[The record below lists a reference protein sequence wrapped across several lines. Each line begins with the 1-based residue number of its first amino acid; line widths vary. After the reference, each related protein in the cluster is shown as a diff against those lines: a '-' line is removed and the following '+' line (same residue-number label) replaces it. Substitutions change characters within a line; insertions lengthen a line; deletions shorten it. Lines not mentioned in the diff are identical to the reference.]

1 MKEKFLFVVPFLF
14 ALLAGSAYGAS
25 PQPVVAFTFV
35 CTTSQFQ
42 GSGPCPRGGRPGAL
56 IQGSDGN
63 FYGTAQ
69 VSSEGTS
76 QPNGGTVFSLTPTGV
91 FKLLHTFGP
100 GLNNAYANG
109 NNPGLLVEGPDGKL
123 YGTTLFGGV
132 NNNGVLYRVSKT
144 GLGFQVIHRFCSKA
158 NCADGSGGALAVG
171 TDGNLYGSSFTG
183 GTGNCGQYYQG
194 CGTIFRVTP
203 SSGAY
208 EVVFNFDPSTTG
220 EFPLGITPTSDG
232 TLYGTASGPSGVELF
247 HYTPATGV
255 LKTTA
260 LNFPAPNGVP
270 SAPATRLALG
280 PNGNFYG
287 LYHEYGTCCEGLF
300 EVGLD
305 GSHLQLFSQIS
316 TLRAGSAE
324 GLLLASDHN
333 FWVADYNGGSG
344 SGAILTLSPSQGT
357 VIQTLAPFDSE
368 SPALGAYPGWLMQA
382 KDGTLWGAD
391 TLGGN
396 APSGHF
402 ADGTIFKLN
411 LGLPPR

>member
-1 MKEKFLFVVPFLF
+1 MKGKFLFVVLF
-14 ALLAGSAYGAS
+14 ASLLTGSAYGAS
-25 PQPVVAFTFV
+25 SQPVVAFTFV
-35 CTTSQFQ
+35 CKTSQFQ
-42 GSGPCPRGGRPGAL
+42 GSGPCPNGGRPGPL

-69 VSSEGTS
+69 VSSEGKS
-76 QPNGGTVFSLTPTGV
+76 QPNGGTVFSLTPTGT
-91 FKLLHTFGP
+91 FKLLHTFVAVP
-100 GLNNAYANG
+100 NKFANG
-109 NNPGLLVEGPDGKL
+109 NNPGLLIEGPDGNL

-132 NNNGVLYRVSKT
+132 NNNGVLYRVGKN
-144 GLGFQVIHRFCSKA
+144 GLGFQVIHQFCSKA
-158 NCADGSGGALAVG
+158 NCTDGANGALVVG

-208 EVVFNFDPSTTG
+208 EVVFNFEPSTTG

-232 TLYGTASGPSGVELF
+232 TLYGTAFGPSGVTLF
-247 HYTPATGV
+247 HYTPATGAFKAV
-255 LKTTA
+255 A
-260 LNFPAPNGVP
+260 LNFPAPNGLP
-270 SAPATRLALG
+270 SAPATRLTLG

-300 EVGLD
+300 EVALD
-305 GSHLQLFSQIS
+305 GTHLQLFPEIN

-324 GLLLASDHN
+324 GFLLASDHN
-333 FWVADYNGGSG
+333 FWLADYNGGSG
-344 SGAILTLSPSQGT
+344 SGAIMAVSPSQGT
-357 VIQTLAPFDSE
+357 VLQTLTPFGSE
-368 SPALGAYPGWLMQA
+368 SPALGAYPGGLIQA

-391 TLGGN
+391 TMGGN
-396 APSGHF
+396 APGGHF

>member
-1 MKEKFLFVVPFLF
+1 MKGKFLFVVLF
-14 ALLAGSAYGAS
+14 ALLAGSAYGAG
-25 PQPVVAFTFV
+25 PQPVVVFTFV

-42 GSGPCPRGGRPGAL
+42 GSGPCPKGGRPGPL

-69 VSSEGTS
+69 VSSEGAS
-76 QPNGGTVFSLTPTGV
+76 QPNGGTVFLLLPAGI
-91 FKLLHTFGP
+91 FKLRHTFGP

-109 NNPGLLVEGPDGKL
+109 NNPGLLIEGPDGKL

-132 NNNGVLYRVSKT
+132 NNNGVLYRVGKN
-144 GLGFQVIHRFCSKA
+144 GLGFQVIHQFCSKA
-158 NCADGSGGALAVG
+158 NCTDGARGLLVVG
-171 TDGNLYGSSFTG
+171 PDGNLYGSSFTG

-220 EFPLGITPTSDG
+220 EFPLSITLTSDG
-232 TLYGTASGPSGVELF
+232 TLHGTASGPSGVELF

-255 LKTTA
+255 FKTTA
-260 LNFPAPNGVP
+260 LNFPAPNGLP
-270 SAPATRLALG
+270 SAPGTSLTLG

-300 EVGLD
+300 EVALD
-305 GSHLQLFSQIS
+305 GSHLQLFPEIS
-316 TLRAGSAE
+316 TLRSGSTE

-333 FWVADYNGGSG
+333 FWLADYNGGSG
-344 SGAILTLSPSQGT
+344 AGAIMTLSPSQGT
-357 VIQTLAPFDSE
+357 VLQTLGSVRQRVA
-368 SPALGAYPGWLMQA
+368 
-382 KDGTLWGAD
+382 GTWCLSRRAD
-391 TLGGN
+391 PSQRRDTVG
-396 APSGHF
+396 SGHT
-402 ADGTIFKLN
+402 G
-411 LGLPPR
+411 R

>member
-1 MKEKFLFVVPFLF
+1 MKEKFLFVALFLF
-14 ALLAGSAYGAS
+14 ALLAGSAYGAG

-42 GSGPCPRGGRPGAL
+42 GSGPCPKGGRPGPL

-76 QPNGGTVFSLTPTGV
+76 QPNGGTVFSLTPAGV

-132 NNNGVLYRVSKT
+132 NNNGVLYQVSKT

-158 NCADGSGGALAVG
+158 NCTDGASGALVMG

-208 EVVFNFDPSTTG
+208 EVVFNFDPSTSG
-220 EFPLGITPTSDG
+220 EFPSGITPTSDG
-232 TLYGTASGPSGVELF
+232 TFYGTAFGQSGVELF
-247 HYTPATGV
+247 HYSPATGV

-260 LNFPAPNGVP
+260 LNFPAPNGLP
-270 SAPATRLALG
+270 SAPATRLTLG

-300 EVGLD
+300 EVALD
-305 GSHLQLFSQIS
+305 GSHLQLSPEIS

-324 GLLLASDHN
+324 GFLLASDHN
-333 FWVADYNGGSG
+333 FWIADYNGGSG
-344 SGAILTLSPSQGT
+344 SGAIMTLSPSQGT
-357 VIQTLAPFDSE
+357 VLQTLTPFGSE
-368 SPALGAYPGWLMQA
+368 SPGLGAYPGGVIQA
-382 KDGTLWGAD
+382 TDGTLWGAD
-391 TLGGN
+391 TMGGN